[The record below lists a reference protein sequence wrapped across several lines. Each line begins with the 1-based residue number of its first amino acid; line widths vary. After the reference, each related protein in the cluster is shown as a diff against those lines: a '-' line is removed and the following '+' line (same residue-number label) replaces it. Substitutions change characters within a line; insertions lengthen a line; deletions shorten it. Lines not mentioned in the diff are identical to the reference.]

1 MSATLIE
8 TLIRYIS
15 TINNI
20 INTEHNNCDNKCN
33 NEYYKPLLLLIKMI
47 IIIMMQTNTFQCIIA
62 TDGTMTFSIFL
73 YNKTEW
79 TTQNDINNMTLNA
92 MATPAKVGFNAGVTI
107 ITLPLEQHPMY
118 I

>member
-1 MSATLIE
+1 
-8 TLIRYIS
+8 
-15 TINNI
+15 
-20 INTEHNNCDNKCN
+20 
-33 NEYYKPLLLLIKMI
+33 
-47 IIIMMQTNTFQCIIA
+47 MMQTNTFQCIIA

-107 ITLPLEQHPMY
+107 ITLPLEQPPMY
-118 I
+118 QYQLHLQWILTQL